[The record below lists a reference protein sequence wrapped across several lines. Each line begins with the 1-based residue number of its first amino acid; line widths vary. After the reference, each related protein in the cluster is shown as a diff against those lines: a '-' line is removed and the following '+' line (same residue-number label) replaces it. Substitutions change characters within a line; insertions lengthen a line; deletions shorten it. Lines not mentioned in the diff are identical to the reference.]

1 MFDAIMRPIHFIIQS
16 DHWLAR
22 TLFGAC
28 WLVALPLLIG
38 IRVVQLTVLARPLN
52 ELADAQSTCRRIR
65 ARC

>member
-1 MFDAIMRPIHFIIQS
+1 MFDAIMRPIHFVIQS

-38 IRVVQLTVLARPLN
+38 IRVFQLTVLARPLN
-52 ELADAQSTCRRIR
+52 ELADSR
-65 ARC
+65 ARFARREL